1 MDDHQDFSTAERRL
15 MARGRAGRIPVN
27 GSMELLP
34 LCNLNCKMCYVR
46 LSPEEMK
53 RQGRLRTWEEWLE
66 AGRQMQRAGVLFL
79 LLTGGE
85 PLLFPDFKKLYLG
98 LRKLGFVLTINT
110 NGTLI
115 DEEWADFFAQHKP
128 RRINITLYGAGREDY
143 GSLCGNPQGF
153 DKVVSAV
160 RLLRQR
166 QVDVKLATSVTPYN
180 VQSLAKMFAIA
191 RELDVPLFADTY
203 MMPATRER
211 TLPFD
216 RQSRLGPGEAARARV
231 DAMKLHHPDQF
242 REFALNMIQEV
253 EEFVPESTEPRC
265 VTCYAGNCSFSVSWQ
280 GELHPCV
287 ILTEPSV
294 NIFDQNFQS
303 AWEQVVEGVGKIRL
317 HPDCSVCNLRPL
329 CQTCAASGL
338 LEGGSY
344 DAKPEYMCRYAAET
358 LRLLREEVHG

>member
-1 MDDHQDFSTAERRL
+1 MDEHQSFSTAEQRL
-15 MARGRAGRIPVN
+15 MVRAMARKVPVS

-85 PLLFPDFKKLYLG
+85 PLLFPEFKKLYLE

-115 DEEWADFFAQHKP
+115 DEQWADFFAQYKP
-128 RRINITLYGAGREDY
+128 RRINITLYGGDREDY
-143 GSLCGNPQGF
+143 GNLCGSPQGF
-153 DKVVSAV
+153 DRVVSAV

-166 QVDVKLATSVTPYN
+166 QVDVKLSTSVTPYN
-180 VQSLAKMFAIA
+180 VHSLEKMFAIA
-191 RELDVPLFADTY
+191 RELEVPLGVDTY

-216 RQSRLGPGEAARARV
+216 KQSRLGPEEAARARV
-231 DAMKLHHPDQF
+231 EAMKLEWPEDF
-242 REFALNMIQEV
+242 RDYALEKIREV
-253 EEFVPESTEPRC
+253 EEFVPESTEPRP

-287 ILTEPSV
+287 ILTKPTA
-294 NIFDQNFQS
+294 NIFDQGFQA
-303 AWEQVVEGVGKIRL
+303 AWEQVVSGVSEIRL
-317 HPDCSVCNLRPL
+317 HPDCSVCNLRTL
-329 CQTCAASGL
+329 CRTCAASGL

-344 DAKPEYMCRYAAET
+344 DARPEYMCRYTQET

>member
-1 MDDHQDFSTAERRL
+1 
-15 MARGRAGRIPVN
+15 MARAFAGKVPVN
-27 GSMELLP
+27 GSLELLP

-53 RQGRLRTWEEWLE
+53 RQGRLRSWEEWLE
-66 AGRQMQRAGVLFL
+66 ASRQMQKSGVLFL

-85 PLLFPDFKKLYLG
+85 PLLFPEFQKLYLE

-115 DEEWADFFAQHKP
+115 DEEWADFFARYKP
-128 RRINITLYGAGREDY
+128 RRINITLYGGSREAY
-143 GSLCGNPQGF
+143 GNLCGSARSF
-153 DKVVSAV
+153 DRVISAV

-166 QVDVKLATSVTPYN
+166 QVDVKLSTSVTPDN
-180 VQSLAKMFAIA
+180 VQDLEKMFAIA
-191 RELDVPLFADTY
+191 RELEVPLGVDTY

-216 RQSRLGPGEAARARV
+216 RQSRLGPEEAAKARV
-231 DAMKLHHPDQF
+231 EAMKLEWPDTF
-242 REFALNMIQEV
+242 REYALKKIREA
-253 EEFVPESTEPRC
+253 EEFVPQSAEPRG

-287 ILTEPSV
+287 ILTAPAA
-294 NIFDQNFQS
+294 NIFDQGFEA
-303 AWEQVVEGVGKIRL
+303 AWKQVSTGVSEIRL
-317 HPDCSVCNLRPL
+317 HPECSRCNLRGL
-329 CQTCAASGL
+329 CRTCAASGL

-358 LRLLREEVHG
+358 LRLLREEIHG